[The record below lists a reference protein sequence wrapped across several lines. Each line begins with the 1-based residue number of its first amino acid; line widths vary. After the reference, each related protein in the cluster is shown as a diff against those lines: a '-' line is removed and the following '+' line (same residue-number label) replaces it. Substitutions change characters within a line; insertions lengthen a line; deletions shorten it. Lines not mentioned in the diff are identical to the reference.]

1 MIKIGGN
8 IHFFSE
14 DKIKRVIYMLYNI
27 FSSKK
32 HGAGANL
39 SGRFFLK
46 KWANKRETASKK
58 TENESFF
65 YSKETQRCIFAFKS
79 KAYFWKR
86 KPLPTGDNDDKLAL
100 GRTRGEMGG

>member
-1 MIKIGGN
+1 
-8 IHFFSE
+8 
-14 DKIKRVIYMLYNI
+14 MLYNI
-27 FSSKK
+27 FLSKN
-32 HGAGANL
+32 HGVSTSL
-39 SGRFFLK
+39 LRRFFLK
-46 KWANKRETASKK
+46 KWANKCKTASKK

-65 YSKETQRCIFAFKS
+65 YPKETQRCVFAFKS